1 MKYWSRGIGGGC
13 SSDKAFCQAPQQP
26 TGGPTLTYDQK
37 AKHVPSCAQ
46 FFPLL
51 WQIHAHSYPMAWSL
65 LAPIYGG

>member
-51 WQIHAHSYPMAWSL
+51 
-65 LAPIYGG
+65 